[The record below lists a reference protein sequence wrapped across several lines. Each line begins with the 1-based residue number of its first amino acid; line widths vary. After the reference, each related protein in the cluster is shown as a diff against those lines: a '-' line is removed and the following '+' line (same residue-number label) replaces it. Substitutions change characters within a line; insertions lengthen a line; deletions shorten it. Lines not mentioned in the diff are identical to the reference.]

1 MNNKFEKVGADLAS
15 HYDKLVKKFGD
26 DVKSSQQSTKA
37 SRKKRLEI
45 LLKYIDFKK
54 GNSILDFGCGTGY
67 LYKYL
72 QKSGFKVKYTG
83 IDISSEAIKF
93 AKKIYNKENNCNF
106 ILANILERNLK
117 KKFDHILINGTF
129 NNNTKNNWNWMR
141 ESLIRL
147 YSITKKTLVFNN
159 LSNYVD
165 YYDKKLFYA
174 QPEKVFN
181 FCKKKLGHKVII
193 DNSYVLKKNIVP
205 YEFTTCIKR

>member
-1 MNNKFEKVGADLAS
+1 MNNKYEKVGADLAS
-15 HYDKLVKKFGD
+15 HYDKLVKKFGN

-45 LLKYIDFKK
+45 LLKYVDFKK

-72 QKSGFKVKYTG
+72 QKSGFKIKYTG
-83 IDISSEAIKF
+83 IDISPEAIKF
-93 AKKIYNKENNCNF
+93 AKKIYNKENHCNF
-106 ILANILERNLK
+106 ILANILERNLE

-165 YYDKKLFYA
+165 YYDKKLFYV

-181 FCKKKLGHKVII
+181 FCKKKLGDKVII
-193 DNSYVLKKNIVP
+193 DNSYALKKNIVP
-205 YEFTTCIKR
+205 YEFTTCVKR